1 MTTQINIRI
10 PEEFLEQTKHYA
22 KAHGFLN
29 VQEFF
34 REAAREKMYDYIQ
47 VRTEY
52 LKKLNTKEANTFL
65 TDKDSEKFEKELKKR
80 AKLK

>member
-1 MTTQINIRI
+1 
-10 PEEFLEQTKHYA
+10 
-22 KAHGFLN
+22 
-29 VQEFF
+29 
-34 REAAREKMYDYIQ
+34 MYDYIQ